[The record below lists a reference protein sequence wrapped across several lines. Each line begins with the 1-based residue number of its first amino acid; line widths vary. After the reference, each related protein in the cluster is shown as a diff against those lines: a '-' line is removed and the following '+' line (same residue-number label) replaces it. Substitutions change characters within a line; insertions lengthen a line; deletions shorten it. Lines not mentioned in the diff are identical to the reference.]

1 MELVYPRSEVL
12 TIPPEC
18 YLQTAQKLVHTQ
30 QQRGRARKENVFD
43 SRPNNYCNSRIGTSS
58 ERRGAFKHNYTV
70 SQVGGHYEIVFY
82 YKRCFLCM
90 QNEPAKETQLSCGCP
105 HYDVADLLITL
116 AATRRCSESR

>member
-1 MELVYPRSEVL
+1 VELVYPRSEVL

-30 QQRGRARKENVFD
+30 QQRGRG
-43 SRPNNYCNSRIGTSS
+43 IGTSS

-82 YKRCFLCM
+82 NKRCFLCM
-90 QNEPAKETQLSCGCP
+90 QNEPFDNLGSHQT
-105 HYDVADLLITL
+105 LLRVQIGGRL
-116 AATRRCSESR
+116 INQVDICRLWQELELERGESLK